1 MMNLLTTEEI
11 RKLKMPQVLEL
22 MRELEDT
29 YDLEMPLVEF
39 PSAALAEVDAIAN
52 MLASLLDQR
61 DWLEDTRYILQH
73 SLL

>member
-1 MMNLLTTEEI
+1 MNLLTTEEI
-11 RKLKMPQVLEL
+11 GKLKMPQVLEL

-39 PSAALAEVDAIAN
+39 SSEALDEVDAIAN
-52 MLASLLDQR
+52 MLASLLDQQ
-61 DWLEDTRYILQH
+61 DWLQDTRYILQH

>member
-1 MMNLLTTEEI
+1 MNLLTTEEI

-39 PSAALAEVDAIAN
+39 SSEALDEVDAIAN

-61 DWLEDTRYILQH
+61 DWLEDTRYTLQH

>member
-1 MMNLLTTEEI
+1 MNLLTTEEI

>member
-1 MMNLLTTEEI
+1 MNLLTTEEI
-11 RKLKMPQVLEL
+11 QKLKMPQVLEL

-39 PSAALAEVDAIAN
+39 SSEALDEVDAIAN

-61 DWLEDTRYILQH
+61 DWLEDTRYTLQH